1 MLDEKLLNSIL
12 HVNQQKLLNGNF
24 EKRAPG
30 QIRMRQSHPLDYTIR
45 NESPF
50 QFT

>member
-30 QIRMRQSHPLDYTIR
+30 QIRMRQSPPLDYTIR